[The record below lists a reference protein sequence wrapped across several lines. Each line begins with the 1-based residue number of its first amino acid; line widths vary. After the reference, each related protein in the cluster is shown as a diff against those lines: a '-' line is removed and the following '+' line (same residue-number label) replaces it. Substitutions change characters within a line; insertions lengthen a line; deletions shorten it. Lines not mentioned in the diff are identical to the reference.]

1 MPYHQGVELLGAVE
15 STPYRALGPGAGWMR
30 RRRLAPDL
38 VSYTALLAVADAS
51 QALETLEEMQKAFI
65 EPQAF
70 AYNAALQA

>member
-1 MPYHQGVELLGAVE
+1 
-15 STPYRALGPGAGWMR
+15 MR
-30 RRRLAPDL
+30 RRRLVPDL

-51 QALETLEEMQKAFI
+51 QALETLEEMRKAFI